1 MMMEDDKLNV
11 YREDEDINNEVNNND
26 DFNSNHLTKMINE
39 ELAEPELV
47 NYCKGNKRALD
58 MIKLC
63 ISFSNKKE
71 WNSMIE
77 YLSNLSENLIFENL
91 LNEELPMF
99 FVSNFY
105 LGVSYFKVSQYEKAL
120 TCFFEAIKVYSYYQI
135 NYNIALCYIKLD
147 NLDHAKFYLY
157 EVVKSNKNFFF
168 SYYNLIRINLKT
180 NNISDA
186 YLMYKDFSDMIK
198 KDKDNQKTGLIGQN
212 RLSVASFNALKL
224 FYKLGAECCFS
235 KCLYQECVLTILEA
249 LKFNPEDP
257 DLWCLYAKVFI
268 MKKAFEYA
276 ITLLEKVLS
285 INPYHIEAKDLLET
299 LKNELNTD

>member
-1 MMMEDDKLNV
+1 MNVDEKLNV
-11 YREDEDINNEVNNND
+11 YREEDDLNNEIND
-26 DFNSNHLTKMINE
+26 NDEFNSNHLTKMINE

-71 WNSMIE
+71 WNSMID
-77 YLSNLSENLIFENL
+77 YLSNLSENWVYENL
-91 LNEELPMF
+91 SNDELPMF
-99 FVSNFY
+99 FVNNFY

-120 TCFFEAIKVYSYYQI
+120 SCFFEAIKIHSYYQI

-147 NLDHAKFYLY
+147 NLEHAKFYLDKII
-157 EVVKSNKNFFF
+157 KSNKNFFF

-186 YLMYKDFSDMIK
+186 YLMYKDFSEMIK
-198 KDKDNQKTGLIGQN
+198 KDKENQKTGLIGQN

-235 KCLYQECVLTILEA
+235 KCMYQECVLTILEA

-268 MKKAFEYA
+268 MKKTFEFA
-276 ITLLEKVLS
+276 IPLLEKVLN
-285 INPYHIEAKDLLET
+285 INPYHVEAKDLLDT
-299 LKNELNTD
+299 LKDELNEN